1 MSQGEPGNLS
11 WEGIS
16 MFQSG
21 ENIRRELEGILDIEM
36 LKYL

>member
-1 MSQGEPGNLS
+1 MSQGEPGDLP
-11 WEGIS
+11 WDEIS

-21 ENIRRELEGILDIEM
+21 ENIRGELKGILDIEM